1 MERGKAILGACG
13 TSEKNSVV
21 NLFYEPELERNKTE
35 ILLNEQE
42 SRHALKVL
50 RYKPGDAM
58 LLTNGRGRF
67 FDATLLSA
75 TKKHCWLQVTAA
87 RSTGEEG
94 AQRHLITAP
103 LKNRNRLEWLL
114 EKATEL
120 GASAISLVHTHHT
133 ERTKVNDD
141 RVERLLASAMKQSMR
156 ATLPAYQQYSSL
168 QQCLEDL
175 PEHGQRLIAE
185 CETPDKPHLS
195 QAYYAREPVHF
206 LFGPEGDFS
215 QEELTMAFEAGFQ
228 PVTLGDLR
236 MRAETAPLAA
246 FAMLEVLEASSPV
259 SGSNFAR

>member
-94 AQRHLITAP
+94 AQKHLITAP

-215 QEELTMAFEAGFQ
+215 QEELTMTFEAGFQ

-246 FAMLEVLEASSPV
+246 FAMLEAVEASSPV
-259 SGSNFAR
+259 SGSNFAH